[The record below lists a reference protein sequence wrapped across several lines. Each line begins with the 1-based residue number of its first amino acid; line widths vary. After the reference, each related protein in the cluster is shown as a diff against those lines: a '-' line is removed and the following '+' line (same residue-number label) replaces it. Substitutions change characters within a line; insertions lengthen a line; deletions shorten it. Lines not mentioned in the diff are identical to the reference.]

1 MTKKIKFH
9 EPTWVL
15 YRQVFS
21 EGFTG
26 TNQTVTAKLVKPEIF
41 NVLSITRSK
50 KTQAS
55 DIHVWSSNNG
65 ANSDHIYL
73 INVPNGVYKEIN
85 EEKHNE
91 NTN

>member
-1 MTKKIKFH
+1 MKIRFH

-26 TNQTVTAKLVKPEIF
+26 THQTVTAKLVKPIVF
-41 NVLSITRSK
+41 NVLSIARSK

-55 DIHVWSSNNG
+55 DIHVWSSDTG

-73 INVPNGVYKEIN
+73 VNVPNGLYKQIN
-85 EEKHNE
+85 DEDHGE
-91 NTN
+91 